1 MSQATFVEID
11 EMIQHINIEVDAL
24 LQMKLSKD
32 ATNSLETIKE
42 ITSDLITR
50 ISQINEEYN
59 RLEGNNFKLL
69 KGMNAANK
77 QMNDMDLD
85 NDI

>member
-1 MSQATFVEID
+1 MSQVTFVEID